1 MFLEYLEDLGYSD
14 VEIKTIS
21 KSVSINP
28 LTDSNLLYNIKSIYK
43 FFSNNG
49 ISNNDFKNITLTIPF
64 IISTSLE
71 NIKSIIKEYKS
82 LGFSNTNIFAMIKE
96 YPYLLEFPVSTIK
109 TKYDSLLEL
118 GFSKDNLVDI
128 ISNYPSILRKDN
140 STLKKRI
147 NIYLNY
153 GFSMEQVVKIH
164 CLYPSLFEIQ
174 SNMIKNKILSLE
186 KHGFNNSDI
195 ISLISYNP
203 KLLLE
208 DDFINTYFS
217 YLIRYGYT
225 ELDIINIMK
234 KIPFII
240 NERIKERINYNI
252 KVLENIGFTRDNI
265 LLVTSNNPYL
275 FLYSSD
281 DFSSKINYFLDLKY
295 DKDKVINLFLKAPV
309 LFGYNLN
316 TLKIKFDFY
325 KENDLVD
332 YIFDN
337 PNKSIINTNFLNK
350 RLSYLKN
357 NNLYDDNKYDLF
369 LDDISFNKKYKI
381 TRYELEEL

>member
-1 MFLEYLEDLGYSD
+1 MFLEYLEDLGYSE

-309 LFGYNLN
+309 LFSYNLN
-316 TLKIKFDFY
+316 TLKLKFDFY

>member
-1 MFLEYLEDLGYSD
+1 MFLEYLEDLGYSE

-49 ISNNDFKNITLTIPF
+49 INNNDFKNITLTIPF

-82 LGFSNTNIFAMIKE
+82 LGFSNTNVFTMIKE

-174 SNMIKNKILSLE
+174 SNMIKNKLLSLE

-295 DKDKVINLFLKAPV
+295 DKDKVISLFLKAPV
-309 LFGYNLN
+309 LFSYNLN
-316 TLKIKFDFY
+316 TLKLKFDFY

-350 RLSYLKN
+350 RLIYLKK

>member
-82 LGFSNTNIFAMIKE
+82 LGFSNTNIFTMIKE

-295 DKDKVINLFLKAPV
+295 DKNKVINLFLKAPV

-350 RLSYLKN
+350 RLIYLKN